1 MTNNQERRTHP
12 RKSCL
17 LSIDWSYASNVFTNA
32 IQNISLGGMFI
43 ETNEPFEPG
52 QTISLKIL
60 APAKLKKVTSLKAKV
75 VRVEPSGIAVEFT
88 KESPE
93 QVSLVEY
100 LIDNI

>member
-1 MTNNQERRTHP
+1 MNNSQDRRVHT

-43 ETNEPFEPG
+43 ETSEPFEPN
-52 QTISLKIL
+52 QHITLKIL
-60 APAKLKKVTSLKAKV
+60 APSKLNRVTNLKAKV
-75 VRVEPSGIAVEFT
+75 VRTTATGIAVEFT
-88 KESPE
+88 KETPE
-93 QVSLVEY
+93 QAEMVQF

>member
-1 MTNNQERRTHP
+1 MNDAQERRIHP
-12 RKSCL
+12 RKTCL
-17 LSIDWSYASNVFTNA
+17 LSIDWSYANNVFTNA

-43 ETNEPFEPG
+43 ETRESFDPG

-60 APAKLKKVTSLKAKV
+60 APDKLKKVTNLKAKV
-75 VRVEPSGIAVEFT
+75 IRVEETGIAVEFT

-93 QVSLVEY
+93 QVELVKY